1 MLLGMLS
8 FMGVHAIVVGSLGCI
23 LLGSSDLGLW
33 FLMWA
38 EPLAGDAGVHKYVH
52 GAAAQKR

>member
-8 FMGVHAIVVGSLGCI
+8 FMGVHARVVGPLGCI
-23 LLGSSDLGLW
+23 GGPDLGLW

-38 EPLAGDAGVHKYVH
+38 EPLAGEAGVHKYIH
-52 GAAAQKR
+52 GAAAQK